1 MDWFLY
7 DNGLRHERVN
17 VFDNNIPKYDHC
29 ISCIIDVITWFLFSS
44 GLSLLPPL
52 LKSLLSPSIFQSK
65 WSLGLILCLTLLL
78 VLSLLY
84 WRNTVVF
91 LIIVFIFV
99 IIIVTIIV
107 TVDIIRIII
116 RNIWVYGNFNCYQ
129 IYYHS

>member
-52 LKSLLSPSIFQSK
+52 LKSLLSLSIFQSK
-65 WSLGLILCLTLLL
+65 WSLGFLILCLTLLL
-78 VLSLLY
+78 VLLLLY
-84 WRNTVVF
+84 
-91 LIIVFIFV
+91 LIGGTLLFP
-99 IIIVTIIV
+99 
-107 TVDIIRIII
+107 
-116 RNIWVYGNFNCYQ
+116 
-129 IYYHS
+129 